1 MAETEGLTIWYD
13 ADGDQLPKL
22 GGGGGAAAAAESLE
36 KLYEGA
42 GVRYLVVS

>member
-1 MAETEGLTIWYD
+1 MDVAEAEGFAIWYD
-13 ADGDQLPKL
+13 AEGDQLPKL
-22 GGGGGAAAAAESLE
+22 GGATEPLE